1 MLHYTILNCIS
12 GTLNARPQRLEVG
25 YSNVEILEN
34 IWPYRTIFL
43 CRNEAIPIQ
52 CWAYPTS
59 TAVTVDARLQ
69 QNIAAVRRWHSL
81 TPWKDLETDHL
92 FPVHHEIILWRHLQR
107 FPFFICL
114 PSLLD
119 TWSYLPWAIHCVHT
133 RKNWDISNS
142 SLSLQNTLPHTS
154 ESCAF
159 TLTTVAS
166 QFLYLC
172 GFLFSVLWHLKPKA
186 DFNLELDFTK
196 FSIFDGSLVRPL
208 KPQRCI
214 SGKGAL
220 WMGRQCWEQCWL
232 ICMAHSESE
241 LSLSM
246 EIRKHS
252 VNQDTTYW
260 MREEGAPLGHHRE
273 YGWNL
278 TWCQIPYNTN
288 WGAHQLAVYV
298 NSSLT

>member
-1 MLHYTILNCIS
+1 MAFINTMKRLRDRSPVSCSPQNHPMETFTEVSILHMPPIS
-12 GTLNARPQRLEVG
+12 LGHMELPPLG
-25 YSNVEILEN
+25 H
-34 IWPYRTIFL
+34 PL
-43 CRNEAIPIQ
+43 C
-52 CWAYPTS
+52 T
-59 TAVTVDARLQ
+59 
-69 QNIAAVRRWHSL
+69 
-81 TPWKDLETDHL
+81 
-92 FPVHHEIILWRHLQR
+92 HEEKLR
-107 FPFFICL
+107 
-114 PSLLD
+114 
-119 TWSYLPWAIHCVHT
+119 YM
-133 RKNWDISNS
+133 NS
-142 SLSLQNTLPHTS
+142 SLSLQNTLLHTS

-159 TLTTVAS
+159 ALTTVAS